1 MDDPSRK
8 YVAYVDPQHAM
19 AMDLVVSCARNILL
33 VKPHLEKMERAERHM
48 GSIGWATH
56 PTLYKDM
63 LHSSSFARQMKL
75 IAAALAF
82 CRAVESLNEK
92 EGQ

>member
-8 YVAYVDPQHAM
+8 YVAYVDPQHAF
-19 AMDLVVSCARNILL
+19 AMDLLVACTKNILL
-33 VKPHLEKMERAERHM
+33 VKPHLEKMERAERRM
-48 GSIGWATH
+48 DSIGWATH
-56 PTLYKDM
+56 PSLYEDM
-63 LHSSSFARQMKL
+63 IISTNFARQMKL

-92 EGQ
+92 EGK